1 MGLNVTHT
9 ILPSGHLNNYLNY
22 ENFIIKATINC
33 F

>member
-22 ENFIIKATINC
+22 ENDDNKNNYP
-33 F
+33 